1 MIKCTVIQYQGFL
14 ETWMAWRWFGLL
26 YDLANREMI
35 HWGHITTGVRSIM
48 RYLGSNSAM
57 SKWAIGF
64 LIYTARPR
72 IIAQEL

>member
-1 MIKCTVIQYQGFL
+1 VYCNSASGISGNTDGVEMVWT
-14 ETWMAWRWFGLL
+14 A

-35 HWGHITTGVRSIM
+35 HWGHITTRVRSIV